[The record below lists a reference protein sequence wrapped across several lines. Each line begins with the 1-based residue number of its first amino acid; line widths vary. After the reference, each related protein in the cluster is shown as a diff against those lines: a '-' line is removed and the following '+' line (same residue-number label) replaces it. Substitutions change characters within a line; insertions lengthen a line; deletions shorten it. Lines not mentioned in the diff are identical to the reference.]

1 MRPLPT
7 FAVVLAVA
15 AMLAGCGGSK
25 GGKPSATSTT
35 TTPTTSMTTTAAAT
49 TTTTT
54 MTTTKSAAAAGE
66 FDLSNIESRITAFL
80 ADGQLPGVE
89 ADCPGPV
96 EAKEGATIECTLSG
110 GAIEGTATATLADAA
125 GKDFSLVYEYT
136 AGPDTKGNGNAT
148 SVP

>member
-1 MRPLPT
+1 MRSLRA

-15 AMLAGCGGSK
+15 AVLVGCGGSTDE
-25 GGKPSATSTT
+25 KPSATSTT
-35 TTPTTSMTTTAAAT
+35 TTTSPTTST
-49 TTTTT
+49 TTTTPT
-54 MTTTKSAAAAGE
+54 TTTTKSAAAAGE
-66 FDLSNIESRITAFL
+66 FDLANIESRITAFL

-96 EAKEGATIECTLSG
+96 EAKEGATVECTLSG
-110 GAIEGTATATLADAA
+110 AAIEGSATATLADAA

-136 AGPDTKGNGNAT
+136 SGPNAKGNGNAT

>member
-1 MRPLPT
+1 MRSLRA

-15 AMLAGCGGSK
+15 AVLVGCGGSTDE
-25 GGKPSATSTT
+25 KPSATSTT
-35 TTPTTSMTTTAAAT
+35 TTTTPTTST
-49 TTTTT
+49 TTTTPT
-54 MTTTKSAAAAGE
+54 TTTKSAAAAGE
-66 FDLSNIESRITAFL
+66 FDLANIESRITAFL

-96 EAKEGATIECTLSG
+96 EAKEGATVECTLSG
-110 GAIEGTATATLADAA
+110 AAIEGKATATLADAA

-136 AGPDTKGNGNAT
+136 SGPNTKGTGNAT